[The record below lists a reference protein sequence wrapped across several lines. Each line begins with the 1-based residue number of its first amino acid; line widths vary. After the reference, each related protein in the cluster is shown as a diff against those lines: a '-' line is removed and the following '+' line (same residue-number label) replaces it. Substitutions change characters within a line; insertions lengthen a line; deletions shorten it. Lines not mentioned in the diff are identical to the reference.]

1 MTRWVWLVLAN
12 LAIAVTTAGLGL
24 KLVGFFMIFIFY
36 NPNIDWQGIKDYTK
50 ALSEGLADDG
60 GIGTAE

>member
-12 LAIAVTTAGLGL
+12 LAIAVTTALVLVL

-36 NPNIDWQGIKDYTK
+36 NPNIDCRALKTIPK
-50 ALSEGLADDG
+50 ALSEAWPMMVV
-60 GIGTAE
+60 